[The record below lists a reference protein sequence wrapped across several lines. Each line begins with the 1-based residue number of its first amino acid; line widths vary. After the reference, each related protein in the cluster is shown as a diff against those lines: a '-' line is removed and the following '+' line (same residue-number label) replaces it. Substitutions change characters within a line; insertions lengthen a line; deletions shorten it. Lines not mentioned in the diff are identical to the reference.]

1 MLMPELYRHA
11 APPSYAVE
19 VSTLYLHKNTS
30 VSLLRYHFVWC
41 PKRRR
46 KVLIGNVALRL
57 KELLEEKTAELGWS
71 IVALEI
77 MPDHVHLFL
86 GTDPDVSPTQVMHAL
101 KGYTSRV
108 LRQEFPKLQA
118 MPSLWTRSY
127 WVSTAGKVSA
137 EVIERYIAEQKTRD

>member
-1 MLMPELYRHA
+1 MDVLTPY
-11 APPSYAVE
+11 V
-19 VSTLYLHKNTS
+19 HKNTS
-30 VSLLRYHFVWC
+30 VSLLRYHFVFC

-46 KVLIGNVALRL
+46 KVLVNAVAQRL
-57 KELLEEKTAELGWS
+57 KELLGQKAAELGWT

-108 LRQEFPKLQA
+108 LRQEFPQLQT
-118 MPSLWTRSY
+118 MPALWTRSY
-127 WVSTAGKVSA
+127 WVSTAGNVSA
-137 EVIERYIAEQKTRD
+137 ETIQKYIEQQKTRD